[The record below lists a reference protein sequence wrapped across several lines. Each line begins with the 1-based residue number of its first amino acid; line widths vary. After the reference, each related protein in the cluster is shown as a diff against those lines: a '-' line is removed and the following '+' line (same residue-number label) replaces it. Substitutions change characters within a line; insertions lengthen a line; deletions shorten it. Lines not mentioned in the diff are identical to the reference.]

1 MFRPP
6 PLFFIQKHVSRYKEL
21 HQDSVPQ
28 WVFMLDREEMIRF
41 LGLCNRLRW
50 KLPSE
55 VLTMGEANQG
65 KGSLW
70 DDQQTNWDL
79 LVSKPKKSKNKS

>member
-6 PLFFIQKHVSRYKEL
+6 PLFFIQRQLSLYQEL

-28 WVFMLDREEMIRF
+28 WVFMMDREEMIRY

-50 KLPSE
+50 KLPNE

-70 DDQQTNWDL
+70 DDQRTNWDL
-79 LVSKPKKSKNKS
+79 PVSKPKKPKYKS

>member
-6 PLFFIQKHVSRYKEL
+6 PLFFIQKQVSRYREL

-28 WVFMLDREEMIRF
+28 WVFILDRAEMISF
-41 LGLCNRLRW
+41 LGFCNRLRW
-50 KLPSE
+50 QLPDQ

-70 DDQQTNWDL
+70 DDQQNNWDL
-79 LVSKPKKSKNKS
+79 PVSKPKKPKYKS